1 MYDIKKA
8 KRWSF
13 DFYEK
18 TPGPPRFWFLCRSI
32 QIFVMDQIGFYDA
45 IAIASKEQ
53 ISVNWK
59 KTAQQYVDKL
69 EWAQSA
75 AYNVQV
81 DNTESNAAEYASA
94 LKWFFQDGGSW
105 KWAQLYNEIDEGI
118 LEDMSNDL
126 IALSPEI
133 KRHLYWLTKGDPF
146 SRGMWN
152 LSVEIENVPTVMQTG
167 VKNTAEHLPDSDD
180 ILKVA
185 EYAIG
190 SALVILALGVGIY
203 AYAAGKK

>member
-1 MYDIKKA
+1 MYDINKS
-8 KRWSF
+8 KRWAF
-13 DFYEK
+13 DFYERN
-18 TPGPPRFWFLCRSI
+18 PGPPRFWFLCRSI

-59 KTAQQYVDKL
+59 KSAQEYVDKL

-81 DNTESNAAEYASA
+81 DKTEASASEYAAA

-105 KWAQLYNEIDEGI
+105 KWAQVYNEIDEGI
-118 LEDMSNDL
+118 LEDMSNDIL
-126 IALSPEI
+126 HISPEI
-133 KRHLYWLTKGDPF
+133 KRHVYWLTKGDPF

-152 LSVEIENVPTVMQTG
+152 LLVGTEDVPTVMQTG
-167 VKNTAEHLPDSDD
+167 VKNTVEHLPDSDD
-180 ILKVA
+180 ILKAVKP
-185 EYAIG
+185 
-190 SALVILALGVGIY
+190 ALGGALLILALGAGIY